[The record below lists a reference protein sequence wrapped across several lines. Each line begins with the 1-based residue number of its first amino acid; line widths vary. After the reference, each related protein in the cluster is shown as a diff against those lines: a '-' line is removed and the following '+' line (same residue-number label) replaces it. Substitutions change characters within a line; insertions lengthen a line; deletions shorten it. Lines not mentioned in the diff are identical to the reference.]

1 MIDPSH
7 GGNDRGAILPGRV
20 EEKELTLT
28 LARELR
34 KQLEARGVRARLLRE
49 SDVDLSLERRA
60 EITNQ
65 EHAGLYLVLHAGLPA
80 NGVRVY
86 WSAMTTA
93 QTRSASLI
101 PRWESAQTESLGRSR
116 SMASRVADQIRKSEM
131 TISLLTAPLRP
142 LNNVLA
148 PAIAVEWAPSPA
160 DLKPPQS
167 TKVATRLASAVAE
180 AVARAR
186 GSSEARP

>member
-1 MIDPSH
+1 MIDASH
-7 GGNDRGAILPGRV
+7 GGDDIGAILPGRV

-49 SDVDLSLERRA
+49 SDTDLTLERRA

-65 EHAGLYLVLHAGLPA
+65 EHAGLYVALHAGLPA

-86 WSAMTTA
+86 WSAMTA
-93 QTRSASLI
+93 AKPKTRSLI
-101 PRWESAQTESLGRSR
+101 PLWESAQTESLGRSR
-116 SMASRVADQIRKSEM
+116 SMASAVADQVRKNDLS
-131 TISLLTAPLRP
+131 ISLLTAPLRP
-142 LNNVLA
+142 LNNVVA

-167 TKVATRLASAVAE
+167 AKVTARLTSAVAE
-180 AVARAR
+180 AVARVRA
-186 GSSEARP
+186 SSEGRP